1 MLVYINA
8 LGLMHCA
15 SDMCGCV
22 VSRNMF
28 MGFAT
33 FPSSNPPTS
42 FIFPYFHII
51 EDPLSPASWQAGWP
65 CSWAW
70 QQLMVELFMLI

>member
-1 MLVYINA
+1 MLVFINA

-28 MGFAT
+28 MGFA
-33 FPSSNPPTS
+33 FLDRSQLKSS
-42 FIFPYFHII
+42 I
-51 EDPLSPASWQAGWP
+51 LSK
-65 CSWAW
+65 
-70 QQLMVELFMLI
+70 IR